1 MTQNNTLVAAIS
13 LAVLDA
19 DADHRSLL
27 DSVVLAAQA
36 IFEAAASSIFLLDTT
51 TGELVFEAVSGQGE
65 SFLVGSRFPA
75 SQGVA
80 GWVLET
86 CEPVIVDDVAH
97 DPRFA
102 RDVAES
108 TRYVPRTLMAT
119 PVMCDEEAIGVL
131 EVLDAAP
138 GTRSSLVQLELLG
151 LFGQQAAV
159 ALRIVQRSR
168 AARALLMRGTSAPA
182 GPAGQR
188 AQGKPADGAELDELM
203 AVARMLGTLEG
214 ERRQAGLQ
222 LLGSMR
228 TLLS

>member
-1 MTQNNTLVAAIS
+1 MTQNDTLVAAIS

-75 SQGVA
+75 SAGVA

-138 GTRSSLVQLELLG
+138 GARSSLVQLELLG

-168 AARALLMRGTSAPA
+168 AARALLVRGNSGGPA
-182 GPAGQR
+182 GPEA
-188 AQGKPADGAELDELM
+188 PVDDGELDELM

>member
-1 MTQNNTLVAAIS
+1 MTENNTLVAAIS

-27 DSVVLAAQA
+27 DSVVLAARA
-36 IFEAAASSIFLLDTT
+36 IFAAAASSIFLLDTT
-51 TGELVFEAVSGQGE
+51 TGDLVFEAVAGE
-65 SFLVGSRFPA
+65 GEAFLVGSRFPA
-75 SQGVA
+75 SAGIA
-80 GWVLET
+80 GWVLES
-86 CEPVIVDDVAH
+86 CEPVIIDDVTQ

-102 RDVAES
+102 RDIAES
-108 TRYVPRTLMAT
+108 TRYIPRMLMAT
-119 PVMCDEEAIGVL
+119 PVMCGEEAIGVL

-138 GTRSSLVQLELLG
+138 SVRSALAQLELLG

-168 AARALLMRGTSAPA
+168 AARALLTRGTSDPA
-182 GPAGQR
+182 GAG
-188 AQGKPADGAELDELM
+188 AGAPGDGELDELV
-203 AVARMLGTLEG
+203 AVVRMLDTLEG

-228 TLLS
+228 TLLTR

>member
-75 SQGVA
+75 SAGVA

-138 GTRSSLVQLELLG
+138 GARSSLAQLELLG

-168 AARALLMRGTSAPA
+168 AARALLVRGNSGGPA
-182 GPAGQR
+182 GPGA
-188 AQGKPADGAELDELM
+188 PVEDGELDELM

>member
-1 MTQNNTLVAAIS
+1 MTDDLSPLSALS
-13 LAVLDA
+13 FAVLDA
-19 DADHRSLL
+19 EEEHRTLL
-27 DSVVLAAQA
+27 HSVVLVAQA
-36 IFEAAASSIFLLDTT
+36 IFESEASSIFLLDSLTS
-51 TGELVFEAVSGQGE
+51 ELVFEAVAGNGE
-65 SFLVGSRFPA
+65 DFLVGSRFPA
-75 SQGVA
+75 SKGIA
-80 GWVLET
+80 GWVLDSGQPLIIEN
-86 CEPVIVDDVAH
+86 VAE

-138 GTRSSLVQLELLG
+138 GARSSLVQLELLG

-168 AARALLMRGTSAPA
+168 AARALLVRGNSGGPA
-182 GPAGQR
+182 GPEA
-188 AQGKPADGAELDELM
+188 PVDDGELGELM

>member
-1 MTQNNTLVAAIS
+1 MTENNTLVAAIS

-27 DSVVLAAQA
+27 DSVVLAARA
-36 IFEAAASSIFLLDTT
+36 IFAAAASSIFLLDTT
-51 TGELVFEAVSGQGE
+51 TGELVFEAVAGEGE

-75 SQGVA
+75 SVGIA
-80 GWVLET
+80 GWVLES
-86 CEPVIVDDVAH
+86 CEPVIIDDVAQ

-108 TRYVPRTLMAT
+108 TRYVPRMLMAT
-119 PVMCDEEAIGVL
+119 PVMCGEEAIGVL

-138 GTRSSLVQLELLG
+138 SVRSALAQLELLA

-168 AARALLMRGTSAPA
+168 AARALLLRGTSDPA
-182 GPAGQR
+182 GPGQP
-188 AQGKPADGAELDELM
+188 GGGELDGLV
-203 AVARMLGTLEG
+203 AVVRMLDTLEG

-228 TLLS
+228 TLLTR

>member
-1 MTQNNTLVAAIS
+1 MTENNTLVAAIS

-27 DSVVLAAQA
+27 DSVVLAARA

-51 TGELVFEAVSGQGE
+51 TGELVFEAVAGEGE

-75 SQGVA
+75 SVGIA
-80 GWVLET
+80 GWVLES
-86 CEPVIVDDVAH
+86 CEPVIVDDVTH

-102 RDVAES
+102 RNVAES

-119 PVMCDEEAIGVL
+119 PVMCGEESIGVL

-138 GTRSSLVQLELLG
+138 SARPALAQLELLG
-151 LFGQQAAV
+151 LFGRQAAM

-168 AARALLMRGTSAPA
+168 AARELLVRGTSGSAC
-182 GPAGQR
+182 
-188 AQGKPADGAELDELM
+188 DGELGEFM
-203 AVARMLGTLEG
+203 AVVRMLDTLEG

-228 TLLS
+228 TLLTR

>member
-75 SQGVA
+75 SAGVA
-80 GWVLET
+80 GWVLES
-86 CEPVIVDDVAH
+86 CEPVIVDDVAQ

-108 TRYVPRTLMAT
+108 TKYVPRTLMAT

-138 GTRSSLVQLELLG
+138 GARSSLAQLELLG

-168 AARALLMRGTSAPA
+168 AARALLVRGNSGGPA
-182 GPAGQR
+182 GPEA
-188 AQGKPADGAELDELM
+188 PVDDGELGELM

>member
-75 SQGVA
+75 SAGVA
-80 GWVLET
+80 GWVLES

-138 GTRSSLVQLELLG
+138 GARSSLAQLELLG

-168 AARALLMRGTSAPA
+168 AARALLVRGNSGGPA
-182 GPAGQR
+182 GPEA
-188 AQGKPADGAELDELM
+188 PVDDGELGELM

>member
-75 SQGVA
+75 SAGVA
-80 GWVLET
+80 GWVLES
-86 CEPVIVDDVAH
+86 CEPVIVDDVAQ

-108 TRYVPRTLMAT
+108 TKYVPRTLMAT

-138 GTRSSLVQLELLG
+138 GARSSLVQLELLG

-168 AARALLMRGTSAPA
+168 AARALLVRGNSGGPA
-182 GPAGQR
+182 GPEA
-188 AQGKPADGAELDELM
+188 PVDDGELGELM

>member
-75 SQGVA
+75 SAGVA
-80 GWVLET
+80 GWVLES
-86 CEPVIVDDVAH
+86 CEPVIVDDVAQ

-108 TRYVPRTLMAT
+108 TKYVPRTLMAT

-138 GTRSSLVQLELLG
+138 GARSSLAQLELLG

-168 AARALLMRGTSAPA
+168 AARALLVRGNSGGPA
-182 GPAGQR
+182 GPEA
-188 AQGKPADGAELDELM
+188 PVDDGELDELM